1 MTKIQCTYK
10 GGGLAV
16 LRHGPT
22 GSEITTDLPPDNG
35 GKGRGFSATDLLASS
50 LASCILTIMARRDE
64 IGDLAKSIEQINK
77 NVGNL
82 VLEVRGAADQLVAAT
97 DQIASASQQIS
108 DGAQQQSSAFEEL
121 SSSVQSNA
129 MKVLL
134 PLYKGRQEVNE

>member
-50 LASCILTIMARRDE
+50 LASCILTIMGKASEKRGESLAGATIEIEKTMAENPRRVAKFAIVLSLPPGLSENTRKICLACVDACPVHRSLHPS
-64 IGDLAKSIEQINK
+64 IAVDLR
-77 NVGNL
+77 
-82 VLEVRGAADQLVAAT
+82 VL
-97 DQIASASQQIS
+97 
-108 DGAQQQSSAFEEL
+108 
-121 SSSVQSNA
+121 
-129 MKVLL
+129 
-134 PLYKGRQEVNE
+134 